1 MNTGPPAARSF
12 AESAPSV
19 NRAQQTVMV
28 RLHNGDT
35 VGRVSV
41 VFADILLTSG
51 AAQPVGKTR
60 LRYVRL
66 EPGIVIS
73 KSSHGWARID
83 EERRKHGDSAVR
95 RGLVAL
101 ERRSLKW
108 QAPTRNPQLPPHR
121 SEDSC

>member
-1 MNTGPPAARSF
+1 MTGPPAGRPF

-28 RLHNGDT
+28 RLHNGDS

-51 AAQPVGKTR
+51 AAQSVGKTR
-60 LRYVRL
+60 LRYIRL

-73 KSSHGWARID
+73 KSSHGWTTID
-83 EERRKHGDSAVR
+83 KERRKYGDSAVR
-95 RGLVAL
+95 RGLMAF

-108 QAPTRNPQLPPHR
+108 QAPTRNPLLPPHR
-121 SEDSC
+121 AEDSC